1 MAGLTLLMNQQDRSN
16 ARITLMY
23 YISVNTEN
31 NKTLNMIA
39 LEYPAPFTS
48 STPASSDGI
57 RHIKYD
63 FTFYDKS
70 NRIRFDVTADN
81 KQRWQRY
88 FQFIILS
95 LLEQSIQLYIY
106 LRAIFYNCPQIFDE
120 KKGDKMYT
128 ILFYCINATS

>member
-1 MAGLTLLMNQQDRSN
+1 
-16 ARITLMY
+16 
-23 YISVNTEN
+23 
-31 NKTLNMIA
+31 MIA

-63 FTFYDKS
+63 FTFYDKF

-81 KQRWQRY
+81 KQRWQKY
-88 FQFIILS
+88 FWFILS

-106 LRAIFYNCPQIFDE
+106 LRAVFYNCPQIFD
-120 KKGDKMYT
+120 KKERRQNVYYLYHY
-128 ILFYCINATS
+128 ILFYRVNATS

>member
-1 MAGLTLLMNQQDRSN
+1 
-16 ARITLMY
+16 
-23 YISVNTEN
+23 
-31 NKTLNMIA
+31 MIA

-57 RHIKYD
+57 RHIKYH

-106 LRAIFYNCPQIFDE
+106 LRAIFYNSPQIFDE
-120 KKGDKMYT
+120 KKRRQNVYYLYHF
-128 ILFYCINATS
+128 ILLYKRN